1 MFKIK
6 TKVFEV
12 SCTKESEEQITKSL
26 SKIFNEKTIIITIV
40 LYVIYKAYSKH
51 ENTKKELH
59 INDNELEK
67 FRIECET
74 KRLEE

>member
-1 MFKIK
+1 MKLKVGKIN
-6 TKVFEV
+6 VDF
-12 SCTKESEEQITKSL
+12 SKEESIHIINLFDKKILTFL
-26 SKIFNEKTIIITIV
+26 SVIFV
-40 LYVIYKAYSKH
+40 LYKMYEKH
-51 ENTKKELH
+51 ENTIKELH

>member
-40 LYVIYKAYSKH
+40 LYIIYKAYSKH
-51 ENTKKELH
+51 ENTIK
-59 INDNELEK
+59 ELEK
-67 FRIECET
+67 FRIEHET

>member
-1 MFKIK
+1 MKLKIGK
-6 TKVFEV
+6 FEANF
-12 SCTKESEEQITKSL
+12 SKEEAIHAINLFDKKILTFL
-26 SKIFNEKTIIITIV
+26 SVIFV
-40 LYVIYKAYSKH
+40 LYKMYEKH
-51 ENTKKELH
+51 ENTIKELH

>member
-1 MFKIK
+1 MKLKIGK
-6 TKVFEV
+6 INADF
-12 SCTKESEEQITKSL
+12 SKEESFHIINLFDKRILTFL
-26 SKIFNEKTIIITIV
+26 SVIFV
-40 LYVIYKAYSKH
+40 LYKMYEKH